1 MNTRELLD
9 QIAENVSVQRSF
21 GAAYER
27 GEHLVIP
34 VAFVLGGGGGG
45 EGPMKPAGT
54 RPADGTGAM
63 KPVQGAPPGGAP
75 PTSTGGG
82 FGGLVLPMGV
92 YAVKDDQVRWVPAY
106 DTTLIALAALG
117 VVRVFVGLFKHGR
130 RRHRA

>member
-1 MNTRELLD
+1 VNTGELLD
-9 QIAENVSVQRSF
+9 RIAENVSVRRSF

-27 GEHLVIP
+27 GGLLVIP

-45 EGPMKPAGT
+45 EGPMKPAATGPT
-54 RPADGTGAM
+54 DGTGTTG
-63 KPVQGAPPGGAP
+63 PVPGGPPEGPP

-92 YAVKDDQVRWVPAY
+92 YVVKDDHVGWVPAY
-106 DTTLIALAALG
+106 DTTLIVLAALG
-117 VVRVFVGLFKHGR
+117 VVRAFVGLFKNGR